1 MKSFVAILIT
11 LALAVP
17 ATWWASRHFSPSPE
31 TSTAPP
37 GHKVLFY
44 QCPMHP
50 WIKADKPGRCTICG
64 MELTPAYEGS
74 QTTDTSEHVL
84 PLSPATRRA
93 IQVET
98 AKAEIVPLDRELHVA
113 GMIDDDDTRHRFL
126 SAYVDGRIDKLHVNY
141 VGAEVTAGQP
151 LAEFYSP
158 ALLQTAREYRAL
170 TGELKRSAGLRL
182 KQMGLDDAQI
192 EELAI
197 QPADKLTVRL
207 LAPMTGTVV
216 ARKVYEGQY
225 VKEGDPLFEIADF
238 STMWFLFDAYENDLP
253 WLKTGQTV
261 EVNSPAIPG
270 KSFKGK
276 IAFVNPNL
284 DDATRSAKVRVE
296 LSNPLVDGKRELLH
310 KLYAEARVSIDSP
323 SVLSIPRSAV
333 IEAGPR
339 AIVFVEQN
347 GDSFERREVKLGRKG
362 STRVE
367 VLAGLHEGETVA
379 TSGNLLMDGQAEL
392 NGTLAVPLPPAAPD
406 ENARPAI
413 ENFLKVADQLAAAL
427 AKDDLLAFNQAGEKV
442 MPATEA
448 LVTALKDRPELTDK
462 LAALEKT
469 RHFHGSPELKS
480 ARKQFHA
487 FSTAAVDLLAPLRK
501 SSGTPEFQVWRCPMA
516 GEAVSSAKPTADWI
530 QTGKR
535 LIGNPF
541 FGKEMLECG
550 EEIKP

>member
-1 MKSFVAILIT
+1 MKAFVAILIT
-11 LALAVP
+11 LAIAVP
-17 ATWWASRHFSPSPE
+17 ATWWMSRHFAHSPA
-31 TSTAPP
+31 TSAAPP
-37 GHKVLFY
+37 GHKILFY

-74 QTTDTSEHVL
+74 QTTATGEHVL
-84 PLSPATRRA
+84 PLNPATRRA

-98 AKAEIVPLDRELHVA
+98 AKAETVPLDRELNVA
-113 GMIDDDDTRHRFL
+113 GMIDDDDTRHRIL

-141 VGAEVTAGQP
+141 TGAEVTAGQP

-170 TGELKRSAGLRL
+170 TGELKRAAGLRL
-182 KQMGLDDAQI
+182 KQMGLDDTQI
-192 EELAI
+192 DGLAT
-197 QPADKLTVRL
+197 QPADQLTVRL

-238 STMWFLFDAYENDLP
+238 STMWFLFDAYESDLP
-253 WLKTGQTV
+253 WLKVGQAID
-261 EVNSPAIPG
+261 VNVPAIPG

-284 DDATRSAKVRVE
+284 DDVTRSAKVRVE
-296 LSNPLVDGKRELLH
+296 LANPLVEGKRELLH
-310 KLYAEARVSIDSP
+310 KLYAEARVTIDSP
-323 SVLSIPRSAV
+323 AVLSIPRSAV

-347 GDSFERREVKLGRKG
+347 GDAFERREVKIGRKG
-362 STRVE
+362 STRIE
-367 VLAGLHEGETVA
+367 VLAGLREGETVA

-392 NGTLAVPLPPAAPD
+392 NGTSAAPLPPEGPD
-406 ENARPAI
+406 KNSRPAI
-413 ENFLKVADQLAAAL
+413 ENFLKVADQLATAL
-427 AKDDLLAFNQAGEKV
+427 AMDDLHAFNQAGDNI

-448 LVTALKDRPELTDK
+448 LVASLKNRPELADK

-469 RHFHGSPELKS
+469 RHFHGSPDLKS
-480 ARKQFHA
+480 ARQQFYS
-487 FSTAAVDLLAPLRK
+487 FSTAAVNLLGPLRK
-501 SSGTPEFQVWRCPMA
+501 SAGMPEFQIWRCPMA
-516 GEAVSSAKPTADWI
+516 GQVVSSAKTTADWI

-535 LIGNPF
+535 PIGNPF
-541 FGKEMLECG
+541 FGKEMLDCG

>member
-1 MKSFVAILIT
+1 MKPFVAILIT

-17 ATWWASRHFSPSPE
+17 ATWWASRHFAPSHA
-31 TSTAPP
+31 TSAAA
-37 GHKVLFY
+37 GKRVLYY
-44 QCPMHP
+44 QSTMHP
-50 WIKADKPGRCTICG
+50 WIKSDKPGRCTICG
-64 MELTPAYEGS
+64 MELTPIYEGEEAM
-74 QTTDTSEHVL
+74 QTGEHVL

-98 AKAEIVPLDRELHVA
+98 AKAETAPLDRELHVA
-113 GMIDDDDTRHRFL
+113 GMIDDDDTRHRIL
-126 SAYVDGRIDKLHVNY
+126 SAYVDARIDKLHVNY

-170 TGELKRSAGLRL
+170 SGELKRAAGLRL
-182 KQMGLDDAQI
+182 KQMGLDDTQI
-192 EELAI
+192 EELAT

-207 LAPMTGTVV
+207 IAPMTGTVV
-216 ARKVYEGQY
+216 TRKVYEGQY

-238 STMWFLFDAYENDLP
+238 STMWFLFDAYEGDLP
-253 WLKTGQTV
+253 WLKIGQTV
-261 EVNSPAIPG
+261 EVNVPAIPG

-296 LSNPLVDGKRELLH
+296 LANPLIDGKRELLH
-310 KLYAEARVSIDSP
+310 KLYAEARVVIDSP
-323 SVLSIPRSAV
+323 AVLSIPRSAV

-347 GDSFERREVKLGRKG
+347 GDSFERREVKVGRKG
-362 STRVE
+362 ATRVE
-367 VLAGLHEGETVA
+367 VLAGLREGETVA
-379 TSGNLLMDGQAEL
+379 TAGNLLMDGQAEL
-392 NGTLAVPLPPAAPD
+392 NGTPAAPMPPEGPD

-413 ENFLKVADQLAAAL
+413 ENFLKVADQLAASL
-427 AKDDLLAFNQAGEKV
+427 AMDDLLAFNQAGDKA

-448 LVTALKDRPELTDK
+448 LVVALKDRPELADK

-469 RHFHGSPELKS
+469 RHFHGSPDLKS

-487 FSTAAVDLLAPLRK
+487 FSTAAVNLLGPLRK
-501 SSGTPEFQVWRCPMA
+501 SAGTPEFQVWRCPMVN
-516 GEAVSSAKPTADWI
+516 EAVPGAAAKADWI

-535 LIGNPF
+535 PIGNPF

>member
-1 MKSFVAILIT
+1 MKSFVAILIA
-11 LALAVP
+11 LAIAVP
-17 ATWWASRHFSPSPE
+17 ATWWASRHFAHSPE
-31 TSTAPP
+31 TTATPP
-37 GHKVLFY
+37 GHKVLYY

-74 QTTDTSEHVL
+74 QTTATGEHVL

-93 IQVET
+93 LQVET

-113 GMIDDDDTRHRFL
+113 GMIDDDDTRHRIL

-151 LAEFYSP
+151 LAEFYS
-158 ALLQTAREYRAL
+158 ATLLQTAREYRAL
-170 TGELKRSAGLRL
+170 TGELKRAAGLRL
-182 KQMGLDDAQI
+182 KQMGLDDSQI

-238 STMWFLFDAYENDLP
+238 STMWFLFDAYESDLS
-253 WLKTGQTV
+253 WLKIGQMV
-261 EVNSPAIPG
+261 DVNVPAIPG
-270 KSFKGK
+270 KAFKGK

-284 DDATRSAKVRVE
+284 DDDTRSAKVRVE
-296 LSNPLVDGKRELLH
+296 LPNPLVDGKRELLH
-310 KLYAEARVSIDSP
+310 KLYAEARVTIDSP
-323 SVLSIPRSAV
+323 AVLSIPRSAV

-339 AIVFVEQN
+339 AIVFVEQD
-347 GDSFERREVKLGRKG
+347 GDAFERREVKLGRKG
-362 STRVE
+362 GTRVE
-367 VLAGLHEGETVA
+367 VLAGLREGEMVA

-392 NGTLAVPLPPAAPD
+392 NGTPAAPLPPEGPD
-406 ENARPAI
+406 ENARKAI

-427 AKDDLLAFNQAGEKV
+427 AKDDLLAFNQAGDKV
-442 MPATEA
+442 MTTTES
-448 LVTALKDRPELTDK
+448 LVAALKNRPELADK
-462 LAALEKT
+462 LAALEKAQ
-469 RHFHGSPELKS
+469 HFHGSPDLKS

-487 FSTAAVDLLAPLRK
+487 FSTAAVTLLGPLRK
-501 SSGTPEFQVWRCPMA
+501 SPGTPEFQIWRCPMVD
-516 GEAVSSAKPTADWI
+516 EAVPGAAAKADWI
-530 QTGKR
+530 QLGKR
-535 LIGNPF
+535 PIGNPF

>member
-1 MKSFVAILIT
+1 MKSFVAILIA
-11 LALAVP
+11 LAIAVP
-17 ATWWASRHFSPSPE
+17 ATWWASRHFHSPE
-31 TSTAPP
+31 TSATPP
-37 GHKVLFY
+37 GHKVLYY

-74 QTTDTSEHVL
+74 QTTATGEHVL

-93 IQVET
+93 LQVET
-98 AKAEIVPLDRELHVA
+98 AKAETVPLDRELHVA
-113 GMIDDDDTRHRFL
+113 GMIDDDDTRHRIL

-151 LAEFYSP
+151 LAEFYS
-158 ALLQTAREYRAL
+158 ATLLQTAREYRAL
-170 TGELKRSAGLRL
+170 TGELKRASGLRL
-182 KQMGLDDAQI
+182 KQMGLDDTQI

-238 STMWFLFDAYENDLP
+238 STMWFLFDAYESDLP

-261 EVNSPAIPG
+261 EVNVPAIPG

-284 DDATRSAKVRVE
+284 DDETRSAKVRVE
-296 LSNPLVDGKRELLH
+296 LPNPLVDGKRELLH
-310 KLYAEARVSIDSP
+310 KLYAEARVATDSP
-323 SVLSIPRSAV
+323 AVLSIPRGAA

-339 AIVFVEQN
+339 AIVFVEQD
-347 GDSFERREVKLGRKG
+347 GDVFERREVKLGRKG
-362 STRVE
+362 SMRVE
-367 VLAGLHEGETVA
+367 VLAGLREGEMVA

-392 NGTLAVPLPPAAPD
+392 NGTPAAPLPPEGPD
-406 ENARPAI
+406 ETARKAI
-413 ENFLKVADQLAAAL
+413 EHFLKVADQLAAAL
-427 AKDDLLAFNQAGEKV
+427 AKDDLLAFNQAGDKV

-448 LVTALKDRPELTDK
+448 LVAALKKQPELADK
-462 LAALEKT
+462 LAALEKA
-469 RHFHGSPELKS
+469 RHFHGSPDLKS

-487 FSTAAVDLLAPLRK
+487 FSTAAVNLLAPLRK
-501 SSGTPEFQVWRCPMA
+501 SPGTPEFQIWRCPMA
-516 GEAVSSAKPTADWI
+516 GEAVSSAIATADWI
-530 QTGKR
+530 QTGR
-535 LIGNPF
+535 RPIGNPF

>member
-17 ATWWASRHFSPSPE
+17 ATWWASRHFAPSHATPAAAGKRVLYYQ
-31 TSTAPP
+31 ST
-37 GHKVLFY
+37 
-44 QCPMHP
+44 MHP
-50 WIKADKPGRCTICG
+50 WIKSDKPGRCTICG
-64 MELTPAYEGS
+64 MELTPIYEGEEAM
-74 QTTDTSEHVL
+74 QTGEHVL

-98 AKAEIVPLDRELHVA
+98 AKAETVPLDRELHVA
-113 GMIDDDDTRHRFL
+113 GMIDDDDTRHRIL

-170 TGELKRSAGLRL
+170 TGELKRAAALRL
-182 KQMGLDDAQI
+182 KQMGLDEAQI
-192 EELAI
+192 EELAS

-253 WLKTGQTV
+253 WIKVGQTA
-261 EVNSPAIPG
+261 EVNVPATPG

-276 IAFVNPNL
+276 ITFVNPNL

-296 LSNPLVDGKRELLH
+296 LPNPLVDGKRELLH
-310 KLYAEARVSIDSP
+310 KLYAEARVAIDSP
-323 SVLSIPRSAV
+323 AVLSIPRSAA

-347 GDSFERREVKLGRKG
+347 GDTFERREVKLGRKG
-362 STRVE
+362 ATRVE
-367 VLAGLHEGETVA
+367 VLAGLREGETVVR
-379 TSGNLLMDGQAEL
+379 SGNLLMDGQAEL
-392 NGTLAVPLPPAAPD
+392 NGTSAAPLPPEGPD
-406 ENARPAI
+406 ETARPAI
-413 ENFLKVADQLAAAL
+413 ETFLQAADQLAAAL

-448 LVTALKDRPELTDK
+448 LVAALKTRPELADK
-462 LAALEKT
+462 LTALEAT
-469 RHFHGSPELKS
+469 RHFHGSPDLKS

-487 FSTAAVDLLAPLRK
+487 FSTAAVNLLAPLRK
-501 SSGTPEFQVWRCPMA
+501 STGTPEFQVWRCPMVN
-516 GEAVSSAKPTADWI
+516 EAVPGAAAKADWI
-530 QTGKR
+530 QTNKR
-535 LIGNPF
+535 PIGNPF